1 VVRALVRLR
10 WPVAGVYTLAT
21 AGLLFL
27 VLPRLSMEI
36 FPTVDAGQYQLR
48 LRAPTGT
55 RIERTE
61 LIAIKALD
69 LIKEE
74 AGPGN
79 IQITT
84 GFIGV
89 QPASYPVN
97 TIYLFTSGPH
107 EAVLRIALKPGAPI
121 RAEELQERVRRRIA
135 QDLPGT
141 TASFEAGD
149 IISQVMSFGSPTP
162 IEVAVQG
169 PNLTVNRE
177 FAEKVRLQLAKL
189 GFLRDLQYGQP
200 LDYPTVQV
208 AIDRERAG
216 QFGLTMSN
224 VAKSLIAATSSSR
237 FIEPNYWRDPVSGN
251 GFQIQVEIPQNQMQS
266 LDDVRNLPVMES
278 GATRPMLGDLAD
290 VKLGTTLGEVDRYNM
305 QRVVSLTANLHN
317 KVLGDAA
324 VEVREALKMAGN
336 PPRGVSVNV
345 RGQLPP
351 LEDTIS
357 GLRVG
362 LLLAVLVIFLLL
374 AANFQSIRLSF
385 AVLATVPAV
394 LCGAALA
401 LLLTGTTLN
410 VQSFM
415 GSIMAIGVAVA
426 NSILLVTFAEMRRH
440 EGAPAQEAALHGG
453 SSRMR
458 AVLMTASAMIA
469 GMLPMALGIG
479 EGAQQTAPLGR
490 AVIGGL
496 AAATLTTLFVL
507 PSVYAILQGRAGV
520 SSPTLDPDDPTSA
533 YYDRT

>member
-1 VVRALVRLR
+1 
-10 WPVAGVYTLAT
+10 
-21 AGLLFL
+21 
-27 VLPRLSMEI
+27 
-36 FPTVDAGQYQLR
+36 
-48 LRAPTGT
+48 
-55 RIERTE
+55 
-61 LIAIKALD
+61 
-69 LIKEE
+69 
-74 AGPGN
+74 
-79 IQITT
+79 
-84 GFIGV
+84 
-89 QPASYPVN
+89 
-97 TIYLFTSGPH
+97 
-107 EAVLRIALKPGAPI
+107 
-121 RAEELQERVRRRIA
+121 
-135 QDLPGT
+135 
-141 TASFEAGD
+141 
-149 IISQVMSFGSPTP
+149 
-162 IEVAVQG
+162 
-169 PNLTVNRE
+169 
-177 FAEKVRLQLAKL
+177 
-189 GFLRDLQYGQP
+189 
-200 LDYPTVQV
+200 
-208 AIDRERAG
+208 
-216 QFGLTMSN
+216 
-224 VAKSLIAATSSSR
+224 LIAATSSSR